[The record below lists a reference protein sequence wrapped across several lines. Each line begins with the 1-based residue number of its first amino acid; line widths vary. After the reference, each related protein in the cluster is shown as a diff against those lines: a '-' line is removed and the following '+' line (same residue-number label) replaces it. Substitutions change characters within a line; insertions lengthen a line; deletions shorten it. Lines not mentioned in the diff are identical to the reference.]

1 MARDWTQEYFGTG
14 KYHNKKIKTE
24 DGTFDS
30 KYEYEEWCRLKLL
43 EHAGIIK
50 NLYRQVQFSLIPTIR
65 TTEETLRGISYFAD
79 FVYEENGVMHI
90 VDTKGFETPEYKIKK
105 RLLINQY
112 VNDNTVFVER
122 KKHKKEKIYKKVVD
136 NK

>member
-1 MARDWTQEYFGTG
+1 MFVN
-14 KYHNKKIKTE
+14 KYRNQKVNSP

-43 EHAGIIK
+43 ERAGIIK
-50 NLYRQVQFSLIPTIR
+50 NLYRQVRFQLIPSIR
-65 TTEETLRGISYFAD
+65 TSEETLREISYIAD
-79 FVYEENGVMHI
+79 FVYDENGITYI
-90 VDTKGFETPEYKIKK
+90 VDTKGFATDVYNIKK

-112 VNDNTVFVER
+112 VNELTVFVER
-122 KKHKKEKIYKKVVD
+122 KKNKKDKIYKKVVD

>member
-1 MARDWTQEYFGTG
+1 MFIS
-14 KYHNKKIKTE
+14 KYKNTKINAP

-43 EHAGIIK
+43 ERAGIIK
-50 NLYRQVQFSLIPTIR
+50 NLQRQVPFLLIPTIR
-65 TTEETLRGISYFAD
+65 TTEETLREISYFAD
-79 FVYEENGVMHI
+79 FVYEENGIIHI

-112 VNDNTVFVER
+112 VNDTTVFVER

>member
-1 MARDWTQEYFGTG
+1 MFVN
-14 KYHNKKIKTE
+14 KYRNTKINAH

-43 EHAGIIK
+43 ERAGIIK
-50 NLYRQVQFSLIPTIR
+50 NLQRQVQFSLIPTIR

>member
-1 MARDWTQEYFGTG
+1 MFVN
-14 KYHNKKIKTE
+14 KYRNTKINAP

-43 EHAGIIK
+43 ERAGIIK
-50 NLYRQVQFSLIPTIR
+50 NLRRQVQFSLIPTIR

-90 VDTKGFETPEYKIKK
+90 VDTKGFETDAYKIKK

-112 VNDNTVFVER
+112 VNENSIFVER

>member
-1 MARDWTQEYFGTG
+1 MFVN
-14 KYHNKKIKTE
+14 KYRNTKITSQ

-43 EHAGIIK
+43 ERAGFIK
-50 NLYRQVQFSLIPTIR
+50 NLQRQVQFHLIPTIR
-65 TTEETLRGISYFAD
+65 TTGETLRGISYFAD
-79 FVYEENGVMHI
+79 FVYEENGITYI
-90 VDTKGFETPEYKIKK
+90 VDTKGYITDVFNIKK

-112 VNDNTVFVER
+112 VNETTVFVER
-122 KKHKKEKIYKKVVD
+122 KKHKKDKIYKKVVD

>member
-1 MARDWTQEYFGTG
+1 MFIN
-14 KYHNKKIKTE
+14 KYRNEKVNAP

-43 EHAGIIK
+43 ERAGIIK
-50 NLYRQVQFSLIPTIR
+50 NLYRQIQFSLIPTIR
-65 TTEETLRGISYFAD
+65 TTEETLREISYIAD
-79 FVYEENGVMHI
+79 FVYEEKGVMHI

-112 VNDNTVFVER
+112 VNETTVFVER